1 MTPDPNDIVES
12 YCRNWDGR
20 TPYARATVVH
30 TDGATAAKAGA
41 KAIVTFEGELI
52 GWIGGGCLRGAVL
65 RAARQAMDAAE
76 PRLIRVRPKEQITA
90 PKDLDGVELHA
101 NGCPG
106 KGRADIFIEPVLPKP
121 LLVVIGAT
129 HIARA
134 LADLASNLSV
144 ELIAIAGGLDDVQLS
159 ALAERKGLSRGSI
172 IVATQGT
179 GDYAALKGA
188 LETDAP
194 YVGFISSR
202 TKANTLRERLAAD
215 GASEASLARLRA
227 PAGMHIGA
235 KTPAEIAISI
245 LAEIISLRQ
254 AAPKESDDEREQR
267 E

>member
-1 MTPDPNDIVES
+1 MTPDPNDIVER
-12 YCRNWDGR
+12 YCRNWDGL

-30 TDGATAAKAGA
+30 TNGATAAKAGA
-41 KAIVTFEGELI
+41 KAIVTFDGELI

-90 PKDLDGVELHA
+90 PKDPDGVELHA

-106 KGRADIFIEPVLPKP
+106 KGKADVFIEPVMPKP
-121 LLVVIGAT
+121 PLVVIGTT

-134 LADLASNLSV
+134 LSNLASSLSV
-144 ELIAIAGGLDDVQLS
+144 ELIAIGGDSEEAQLS
-159 ALAERKGLSRGSI
+159 ALAERPRLEHGSI

-179 GDYAALKGA
+179 RDYAALKSA
-188 LETDAP
+188 LATDAP
-194 YVGFISSR
+194 YIAFISSR
-202 TKANTLRERLAAD
+202 TKAKAMRDRLAAD
-215 GASEASLARLRA
+215 GVSEALLARLRA
-227 PAGMHIGA
+227 PAGLNIGA

-254 AAPKESDDEREQR
+254 AAAKDGGQ
-267 E
+267 